1 MDKVYKRRGDRLN
14 KKSTEEKVLQAV
26 NLSPDVDV
34 LDKLVE
40 MHPMRQVFWASI
52 IQVCVLGFM
61 LFSMFLIGQFV

>member
-1 MDKVYKRRGDRLN
+1 LN

-26 NLSPDVDV
+26 NLSPDVDA

-40 MHPMRQVFWASI
+40 MHPMKQVAWASI

-61 LFSMFLIGQFV
+61 LLSMFLIGQFV

>member
-1 MDKVYKRRGDRLN
+1 MN

-26 NLSPDVDV
+26 NLSPDVDA

-40 MHPMRQVFWASI
+40 MHPMKQVAWASI

-61 LFSMFLIGQFV
+61 LLSMFLIGQFV

>member
-1 MDKVYKRRGDRLN
+1 LDKVHKGRGNRLN

-26 NLSPDVDV
+26 NLSPDVDA

-52 IQVCVLGFM
+52 IQVSVLGFM
-61 LFSMFLIGQFV
+61 LLSMFLIGQFV